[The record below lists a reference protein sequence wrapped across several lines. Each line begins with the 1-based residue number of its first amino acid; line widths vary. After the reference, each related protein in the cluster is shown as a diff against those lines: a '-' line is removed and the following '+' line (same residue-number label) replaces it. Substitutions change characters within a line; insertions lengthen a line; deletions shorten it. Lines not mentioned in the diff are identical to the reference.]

1 MGYPLH
7 MSEMLSRMDGAGYV
21 VRRSLHDPKNI
32 RLAKKAIRTAFETQK
47 RGLGF
52 SMVEL
57 LSTCNTNWGM
67 TVPGIIDLARRTH
80 DPHVSHPGFQGLIRA
95 RWFQGIGKAKE
106 GNRDMQTEVI
116 FAGFGGQGVLFAG
129 QVLAFAAMDA
139 GHDVTWMPSYGP
151 EMRGGTANCT
161 VVIADEEI
169 GSPTVKHPKAAVV
182 MNLPSLDKFEP
193 LVSPGGVLIV
203 NSSLVNRDPCTHRYY
218 LADDPCPG
226 NCRNDWSTPF
236 IEYGHAGSVVG

>member
-1 MGYPLH
+1 
-7 MSEMLSRMDGAGYV
+7 
-21 VRRSLHDPKNI
+21 
-32 RLAKKAIRTAFETQK
+32 
-47 RGLGF
+47 
-52 SMVEL
+52 
-57 LSTCNTNWGM
+57 
-67 TVPGIIDLARRTH
+67 
-80 DPHVSHPGFQGLIRA
+80 
-95 RWFQGIGKAKE
+95 
-106 GNRDMQTEVI
+106 MQTDVI

-193 LVSPGGVLIV
+193 LVESGGVLIV
-203 NSSLVNRDPCTHRYY
+203 NSSLVNRNPLRTDITWVMIPAQEIAETIGPRRLLNMVMLGALLDKLPIITLSDIKVALDSHMPERHKKF
-218 LADDPCPG
+218 LKS
-226 NCRNDWSTPF
+226 N
-236 IEYGHAGSVVG
+236 IEALDKGAAFARGDLTIEMTTRASQEPAETIAPTSV